1 MTRQII
7 AVLVLAFSAFG
18 CAVSS
23 DPADPNI
30 AGDLEA
36 ASQASQLSGKP
47 GDLCGGFA
55 GFACD
60 DGLFCKYEPEQSC
73 GNGDQMGVCT
83 EPPQACQFVHHPVCG
98 CDGRTY
104 SNACFAAANSVS
116 VLHDGEC
123 KDDGKV

>member
-7 AVLVLAFSAFG
+7 AGLVLAFAALG
-18 CAVSS
+18 CSVSS
-23 DPADPNI
+23 DPVDPEI
-30 AGDLEA
+30 TADLEA
-36 ASQASQLSGKP
+36 ASEASELSGKP

-60 DGLFCKYEPEQSC
+60 DGLFCKYEIEQSC

-83 EPPQACQFVHHPVCG
+83 EPPQACQFVYDPVCG

-104 SNACFAAANSVS
+104 GNACIAAGNSVS
-116 VLHDGEC
+116 VLHEGPC